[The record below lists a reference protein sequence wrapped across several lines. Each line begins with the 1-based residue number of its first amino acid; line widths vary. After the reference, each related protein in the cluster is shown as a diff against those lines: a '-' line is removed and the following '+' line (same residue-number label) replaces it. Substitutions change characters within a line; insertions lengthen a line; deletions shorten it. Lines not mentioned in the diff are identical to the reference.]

1 MRQAFKRI
9 DWIIEWIENILC
21 AGTLVA
27 IVCICGAQ
35 VILRYAF
42 GASIFWADEVNQA
55 LVVAMGVFGC
65 ARAVRFKG
73 HTELTL
79 VEKRI
84 PSRKARIGYRL
95 VLNGI
100 ALIILIMLFV
110 TSLQHTL
117 NSTVLK
123 SVVLRVP
130 RMYYYMSMP
139 IGLGF
144 TIYEFVKLLRDR
156 IMNDKE
162 EEF

>member
-1 MRQAFKRI
+1 MKLIFKRI
-9 DWIIEWIENILC
+9 DRVIEWLENILC
-21 AGTLVA
+21 AGTLTA

-35 VILRYAF
+35 VILRYVF
-42 GASIFWADEVNQA
+42 GSSIFWADEVNQA

-65 ARAVRFKG
+65 ARAVRFKE

-84 PSRKARIGYRL
+84 PSKKARIVYRF
-95 VLNGI
+95 VINMI
-100 ALIILIMLFV
+100 ALAVLIMLFV
-110 TSLQHTL
+110 TTLQHTL

-130 RMYYYMSMP
+130 CMYYYMSMP

-144 TIYEFVKLLRDR
+144 TLYEFARR
-156 IMNDKE
+156 IV
-162 EEF
+162 